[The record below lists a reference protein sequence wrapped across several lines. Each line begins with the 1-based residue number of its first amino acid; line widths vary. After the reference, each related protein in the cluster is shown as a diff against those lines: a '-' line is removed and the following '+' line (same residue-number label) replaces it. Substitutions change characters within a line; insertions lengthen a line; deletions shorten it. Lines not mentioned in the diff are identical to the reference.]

1 MAEDYQDRTEQPTPK
16 RRQESRE
23 QGQIARSRDLSGA
36 LVLLSGLVVLSLWV
50 PQMGHRSLELFQVS
64 LANLQPGSLNPAQMQ
79 PLFNKFSL
87 TLAAFLTPIL
97 LGLALTSVAANYLQG
112 GWIFAPQ
119 RLVPDLNRLQFLS
132 GLKRMFSLNS
142 LVMLANSLAKVA
154 VIGIVIYLTL
164 SQELAALL
172 PLLQQDIGQIL
183 LYLNNASYRL
193 SGRILLAFL
202 ILGALDFLY
211 QRYQIEKNL
220 RMTKQEV
227 KDEMR
232 QTEGDPKVKA
242 RIRSLMRQRVTKRM
256 LAEVSQADVVVTN
269 PTHLAVAL
277 KYDSTSM
284 LAPQVVAKGR
294 GFIAQK
300 IVALARDA
308 KVPVLENRL
317 LAQSLFKLVE
327 VGHLIPTSLY
337 RAVAEIL
344 AYIYSR
350 KATGG
355 NP

>member
-1 MAEDYQDRTEQPTPK
+1 
-16 RRQESRE
+16 
-23 QGQIARSRDLSGA
+23 
-36 LVLLSGLVVLSLWV
+36 
-50 PQMGHRSLELFQVS
+50 
-64 LANLQPGSLNPAQMQ
+64 
-79 PLFNKFSL
+79 
-87 TLAAFLTPIL
+87 
-97 LGLALTSVAANYLQG
+97 
-112 GWIFAPQ
+112 
-119 RLVPDLNRLQFLS
+119 
-132 GLKRMFSLNS
+132 
-142 LVMLANSLAKVA
+142 
-154 VIGIVIYLTL
+154 
-164 SQELAALL
+164 
-172 PLLQQDIGQIL
+172 
-183 LYLNNASYRL
+183 
-193 SGRILLAFL
+193 
-202 ILGALDFLY
+202 
-211 QRYQIEKNL
+211 
-220 RMTKQEV
+220 
-227 KDEMR
+227 
-232 QTEGDPKVKA
+232 
-242 RIRSLMRQRVTKRM
+242 MRQRVTKRM

-317 LAQSLFKLVE
+317 LAQSLFILVE